1 MVNAGLA
8 FLSTIYYGTRESR
21 DPIFQDQEKL
31 CDGLT
36 AGYVLDREECRQA
49 IQRACIACL
58 GLSVSC
64 TDLAIATMTPRSR
77 VRCCVCPLSSLS
89 LASDK

>member
-31 CDGLT
+31 CD
-36 AGYVLDREECRQA
+36 
-49 IQRACIACL
+49 RAY
-58 GLSVSC
+58 
-64 TDLAIATMTPRSR
+64 SR
-77 VRCCVCPLSSLS
+77 IC
-89 LASDK
+89 A